1 MPLKRR
7 LKVIRVPLENKQ
19 DVIMPNFP
27 IMPRLYAELLEN
39 KNKVKVELRN
49 VEHTPVGLDKLLEP
63 QIDIIKDPVSSSVEN
78 KKDVESS
85 TILRENDN
93 DRKSRQKS
101 RSLRVIDLEK
111 LSGIGTINKLPHSSK
126 ESFTPDVNLN
136 KSSEN
141 DDVLGVYSNDKNDSS
156 YNRDDRRDRDR
167 DDRRD
172 RDRDDRRDRDRDDRR
187 DRDRDYDRRDRDYD
201 RRDRD
206 YDRRDRDDRRDDRDY
221 DDEGKNDRDERRD
234 ESNLIET
241 RGDKREK
248 LRSSDG
254 LSKLLRGDAT
264 GTETNSV
271 SSSLQT
277 QQSVKPAQNL
287 QDVQKPAA
295 LPGVMIP
302 PSITEI
308 NSGKA
313 IVDGNGIRNM
323 AYTTRAEDEELTRK
337 MELLRNFDKI
347 RKIHPTAKIKEYS
360 EFTDIKTL
368 ERDYSYILKDLE
380 INSTVEN
387 YKQYLIMGFKLLEI
401 FLIHY
406 MDFKDIEGFSQDQA
420 IKINQYEK
428 VLMEIGEKNYISDN
442 KKWPPELRLLGIILF
457 QTFSFVGFRY
467 IGSMFGKSTK
477 TSFQPQQNKNYS
489 PNDPSV
495 QPTFSNVSFESS
507 GPKKKM
513 KGPDFN
519 FDDFEKKNS

>member
-7 LKVIRVPLENKQ
+7 LKVIRVPLENKP
-19 DVIMPNFP
+19 DIIMPNFP

-63 QIDIIKDPVSSSVEN
+63 QIDIKKDVVPVSVES

-85 TILRENDN
+85 TILKENDN

-111 LSGIGTINKLPHSSK
+111 LSGIGTINKLPQSSK

-156 YNRDDRRDRDR
+156 YNRDDK
-167 DDRRD
+167 
-172 RDRDDRRDRDRDDRR
+172 
-187 DRDRDYDRRDRDYD
+187 RDYDRRDRD
-201 RRDRD
+201 RNRD
-206 YDRRDRDDRRDDRDY
+206 YDRRDRDNYRRDDRDYDRRDDRDY
-221 DDEGKNDRDERRD
+221 DKRDDRDYDRRD
-234 ESNLIET
+234 DKRDDRNYDDDRRSDRDDNSLIET
-241 RGDKREK
+241 RTDKREK
-248 LRSSDG
+248 FRSSDG
-254 LSKLLRGDAT
+254 LSKLLRGDIT

-271 SSSLQT
+271 SSSLQN
-277 QQSVKPAQNL
+277 QQPVKPVQNAQEA
-287 QDVQKPAA
+287 QKPSAP
-295 LPGVMIP
+295 PGVIIP

-313 IVDGNGIRNM
+313 IIDSNGIRNM
-323 AYTTRAEDEELTRK
+323 AYTTKAEDEELGRK

-368 ERDYSYILKDLE
+368 ERDYSYIVKDLE

-442 KKWPPELRLLGIILF
+442 KKWPPELRLIGIILF

-467 IGSMFGKSTK
+467 IGSMFSSKTAK

-489 PNDPSV
+489 PIDPSV
-495 QPTFSNVSFESS
+495 QPTFSNAPFESS
-507 GPKKKM
+507 GTKKKM